1 MSNRFGLDASYFK
14 DKLGQLVR
22 DANNYTPQEMA
33 RALARYSIVA
43 DSSVIHEQEFVSD
56 EITRLKERV
65 KGLDKSRAKIRQE
78 VYKGDALM
86 QYTGLKDRNGVEIY
100 EGDIVKAP
108 YWNVQKIY
116 GEVRYFGMDE
126 VSSLFDGQY
135 RLCLTD
141 GRNFDMKFSEE
152 MEVIGNIYE
161 NPGLLCK
168 T

>member
-1 MSNRFGLDASYFK
+1 MSREIKCKAFDEDRK
-14 DKLGQLVR
+14 V
-22 DANNYTPQEMA
+22 
-33 RALARYSIVA
+33 
-43 DSSVIHEQEFVSD
+43 FVSAKLIENESSNWID
-56 EITRLKERV
+56 ERGFPV
-65 KGLDKSRAKIRQE
+65 
-78 VYKGDALM
+78 VW
-86 QYTGLKDRNGVEIY
+86 YTGLKDKKRTVIY

-161 NPGLLCK
+161 NPELLCK